1 MAGWS
6 SAAIRAAL
14 GNGPRVLR
22 AMPNTPAQVGMAMTA
37 IARGAGATTEDL
49 AHTTRLFSAVGSTCE
64 IREDQIDAAV
74 AAVGSAPAYLFLL
87 AEAQIAA
94 AVRMGIEPETARRMT
109 TQTMLG
115 AATLMATD
123 ERTPHELRTAVT
135 SAGGTTA
142 AAVRVLEAHGFMGAV
157 GEAMDAARARSA
169 ELGR

>member
-1 MAGWS
+1 
-6 SAAIRAAL
+6 
-14 GNGPRVLR
+14 
-22 AMPNTPAQVGMAMTA
+22 
-37 IARGAGATTEDL
+37 
-49 AHTTRLFSAVGSTCE
+49 VGSTCE

-94 AVRMGIEPETARRMT
+94 AVRMGIDPETARRMT
-109 TQTMLG
+109 VQTMLG

-123 ERTPHELRTAVT
+123 GRTPQELRAAVT

-142 AAVRVLEAHGFMGAV
+142 AAVRVFEARGFADAV
-157 GEAMDAARARSA
+157 NEAMDAARARSA